1 MRTFGGGSLAE
12 FAPQNRQETTGKFE
26 QQGKR
31 EHFSLITTIVN
42 NDCKGLPKL
51 APKLGSQLAYC
62 DPHTKLIGR
71 SGSPFG
77 ARNVGQNKTGAAF
90 FFLNLNNLLL
100 AEIVFGFNFEPIA
113 DEFNSL
119 TQVLSWSA

>member
-1 MRTFGGGSLAE
+1 MCSRPQPKECFE
-12 FAPQNRQETTGKFE
+12 FHTWHGNRNSC
-26 QQGKR
+26 QGPLLLG
-31 EHFSLITTIVN
+31 EH
-42 NDCKGLPKL
+42 
-51 APKLGSQLAYC
+51 QLAYC
-62 DPHTKLIGR
+62 DPHTKLVGR

-90 FFLNLNNLLL
+90 FFLNLNNLPL